1 LKKNI
6 MSFLTILFFYIL
18 TVLAFADLIFSDP

>member
-1 LKKNI
+1 